1 MTDRNFNLQKLQ
13 DENQR
18 LKIAVEELSILN
30 EIATAISST
39 MDLQKVVDLIVQK
52 CVKHLRVDQG
62 AVMLLDE
69 KDKKSSLHTMVRKVD
84 TVANGLPFRL
94 DDQLTGWMLKHQQ
107 PLLINDLKNDNR
119 FQVDR
124 GENISIK
131 SLIAVPLQSKGRM
144 IGVLTVFNRR
154 SAEGFNEDD
163 KRLLTIIAAQSAQVI
178 ETARLYQEEQQF
190 QKMQQDM
197 KLARLIQQNL
207 LPKKA
212 PLVDGYALAGISLP
226 ATQVG
231 GDYYDFVTLQDG
243 KIAFCLGDVS
253 GKGMP
258 AALLMSNLQATL
270 RSQTINC
277 SCARECLEKSN
288 FLLYQSTDSEKYATL
303 FYGILDPANHRLAYA
318 NAGHNYPIVISRD
331 GTFQRLKTIGIPLG
345 FLEQFDFSEHTIS
358 FEKGS
363 ILVLFSDGISEAM
376 NVFEEEFEEERIL
389 EILREH
395 LDSGPNEIINHIVDA
410 VKQHAGEAAQSDD
423 MTLVVIKRF

>member
-1 MTDRNFNLQKLQ
+1 MFEQNNDLVKLKT
-13 DENQR
+13 ENQR
-18 LKIAVEELSILN
+18 LKAAVEELSVLN

-52 CVKHLRVDQG
+52 CVKHLKVDQG

-69 KDKKSSLHTMVRKVD
+69 NDKKSSLQTMVRKVD
-84 TVANGLPFRL
+84 TVSGGLPFRL

-107 PLLINDLKNDNR
+107 PLLINDLRTDQR
-119 FQVDR
+119 FQVS
-124 GENISIK
+124 GEENLSIK
-131 SLIAVPLQSKGRM
+131 SLIAVPLQSKGRI

-154 SAEGFNEDD
+154 SEEGFSEDD

-178 ETARLYQEEQQF
+178 ETARLYLEEQQF

-197 KLARLIQQNL
+197 TMARQIQQNL

-212 PLVDGYALAGISLP
+212 PLIEGYALAGVSYP

-231 GDYYDFVTLQDG
+231 GDYYDFVTLPDG
-243 KIAFCLGDVS
+243 KVAFCLGDVS

-258 AALLMSNLQATL
+258 AAMLMSNLQATL
-270 RSQTINC
+270 RGQTINC

-288 FLLYQSTDSEKYATL
+288 YLLFQSTDSEKYATL
-303 FYGILDPANHRLAYA
+303 FYGILDPANNRLAYA
-318 NAGHNYPIVISRD
+318 NAGHNHPIMLAPD
-331 GTFQRLKTIGIPLG
+331 GSHQRLKTIGIPLG
-345 FLEQFDFSEHTIS
+345 FLERFEFSEHTVP

-363 ILVLFSDGISEAM
+363 VLVLFSDGISEAM

-389 EILREH
+389 EISQANLE
-395 LDSGPNEIINHIVDA
+395 SGPNEIIEQIIDA
-410 VKQHAGEAAQSDD
+410 VRQHAGEAPQSDD